1 MLNTNNHFLIH
12 SLYSILSKLIS
23 RKSDRQTASR
33 MRPENYHKRR
43 HGFQRGF
50 ILPNYSIFIRYR
62 LHKNKRL
69 SLYIY
74 IYISPSRVIDDEHRR
89 TRRKFSP
96 LLYQLYSHL
105 QQFFHPRNCD
115 ESSPNQLRRDGSRNS
130 RRGKFIERNRFPRT
144 RFSRTLVYFDPS
156 SSRAKRDP
164 ISS

>member
-1 MLNTNNHFLIH
+1 MMKYYFDIINDILKSMLNTNNHFLIH

-74 IYISPSRVIDDEHRR
+74 IFISPR
-89 TRRKFSP
+89 
-96 LLYQLYSHL
+96 L
-105 QQFFHPRNCD
+105 
-115 ESSPNQLRRDGSRNS
+115 ESSMTSIVEHGES
-130 RRGKFIERNRFPRT
+130 FPRYSINFT
-144 RFSRTLVYFDPS
+144 RTFNS
-156 SSRAKRDP
+156 SSILETATNPPRTN
-164 ISS
+164 